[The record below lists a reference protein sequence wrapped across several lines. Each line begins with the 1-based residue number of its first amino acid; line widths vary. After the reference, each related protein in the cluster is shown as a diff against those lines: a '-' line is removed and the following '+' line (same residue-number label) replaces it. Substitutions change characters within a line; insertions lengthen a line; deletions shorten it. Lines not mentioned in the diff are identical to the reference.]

1 MRILNRDR
9 DIFATM
15 MLKGVSEQEAYGNIY
30 KVYVVGTN
38 CANVDDG
45 LIVTTYNI
53 IKQDGRGCTE
63 STYAV
68 LETPFEVVS
77 RFSSTSIIPA
87 SLSAFVIGVSLSA
100 KTTDESKTIKT
111 KAKNK
116 IDFNFFENFIKFP
129 LSICNL

>member
-15 MLKGVSEQEAYGNIY
+15 MLRGVSEQKAYGNIY

-38 CANVDDG
+38 CANVEDG

-53 IKQDGRGCTE
+53 VKQDGRGCTE

-68 LETPFEVVS
+68 LETPFDEGS
-77 RFSSTSIIPA
+77 QPIAFIGGRWAYISIQ
-87 SLSAFVIGVSLSA
+87 
-100 KTTDESKTIKT
+100 DTIRT
-111 KAKNK
+111 AR
-116 IDFNFFENFIKFP
+116 IWE
-129 LSICNL
+129 

>member
-30 KVYVVGTN
+30 KVYVIGTN

-45 LIVTTYNI
+45 LIVTIYNI
-53 IKQDGRGCTE
+53 VKQDGRGCTK

-68 LETPFEVVS
+68 LLETPFDEGPQPIAFIAGRCAYVS
-77 RFSSTSIIPA
+77 IRDINNTARIW
-87 SLSAFVIGVSLSA
+87 
-100 KTTDESKTIKT
+100 E
-111 KAKNK
+111 
-116 IDFNFFENFIKFP
+116 
-129 LSICNL
+129 